1 MPMTVPVRFPYFLSG
16 RWTVAFIVEDGSG
29 LSEATSYVSVAWA
42 DSYFASSMDR
52 DDWDFLDLE
61 DKRAA
66 LIQATSVID
75 NFWDFNG
82 VVLRY
87 TQALQLPRYGMPDR
101 SGRTLMRS
109 NEVPSAVRQATA
121 ELALFLRRQRDSG
134 VTEVV
139 SATDGDVSKVEIG
152 PIAVTMAASSSS
164 GSSSTVSTT
173 PLLMPR
179 SVYMKLRS
187 LGMPRYGYGSGRL
200 VR

>member
-1 MPMTVPVRFPYFLSG
+1 
-16 RWTVAFIVEDGSG
+16 VAFIVEDGSG
-29 LSEATSYVSVAWA
+29 LTEANSYVSVAWA

-61 DKRAA
+61 DKQAA
-66 LIQATSVID
+66 LIQATSIID
-75 NFWDFNG
+75 DFWEFNG

-101 SGRTLMRS
+101 SGRSLIRS
-109 NEVPSAVRQATA
+109 NEIPMAARQATA

-134 VTEVV
+134 VTEVA
-139 SATDGDVSKVEIG
+139 SASDGDVSKVEIG

-164 GSSSTVSTT
+164 SGSSSSVTT
-173 PLLMPR
+173 APLLMPR
-179 SVYMKLRS
+179 SVYMKLRG